1 MSLHG
6 WLSKI
11 QNPVMK
17 RNSIL
22 SHQLSRIC
30 HLCSKDHLIITASS
44 TLSSHMQLRFFVLI
58 SLELP
63 VYTARGE
70 LKELIHEAKIAWIS
84 QLSCDFFLL
93 S

>member
-30 HLCSKDHLIITASS
+30 HLCSKNHLIITASS

-63 VYTARGE
+63 VCTARGE
-70 LKELIHEAKIAWIS
+70 LKESTRLRLLGSAN
-84 QLSCDFFLL
+84 CPVTFFLL

>member
-22 SHQLSRIC
+22 SHQLSRIY

-70 LKELIHEAKIAWIS
+70 LKDPRGPKIAWIS
-84 QLSCDFFLL
+84 QLFCDFVLL